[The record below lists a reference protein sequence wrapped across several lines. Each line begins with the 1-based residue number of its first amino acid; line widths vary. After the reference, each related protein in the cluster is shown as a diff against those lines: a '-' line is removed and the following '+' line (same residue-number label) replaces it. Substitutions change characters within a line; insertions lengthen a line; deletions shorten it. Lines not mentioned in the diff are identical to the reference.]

1 MGLQETYGLIC
12 DKVYR
17 LYLGY
22 CSLVFRPRPTFGRS
36 QWGEPRNKAK
46 ATVLYKRIVS
56 SIWTLSESASLYVHL
71 KEVGC
76 TCTLWITICPLPRP
90 PPPSPFSSLFQKLTP
105 GTLLLGA
112 VLEIHEYEVI
122 FSLPFN
128 MRGTVAIS
136 DVSDP
141 ITQLVESE
149 AEREDSDREEAEKVS
164 LEEQV
169 CERAREDT
177 SSDQKI

>member
-12 DKVYR
+12 DKFYR

-22 CSLVFRPRPTFGRS
+22 CSFVFRPRPTFGHS

-56 SIWTLSESASLYVHL
+56 SIWTLSESASLYVPERRSGL
-71 KEVGC
+71 YLYTVDYY
-76 TCTLWITICPLPRP
+76 LPS
-90 PPPSPFSSLFQKLTP
+90 PSPFSSLFQKLTP

-177 SSDQKI
+177 SSDQ

>member
-1 MGLQETYGLIC
+1 M
-12 DKVYR
+12 
-17 LYLGY
+17 
-22 CSLVFRPRPTFGRS
+22 
-36 QWGEPRNKAK
+36 
-46 ATVLYKRIVS
+46 
-56 SIWTLSESASLYVHL
+56 
-71 KEVGC
+71 
-76 TCTLWITICPLPRP
+76 ITICPPPPLPSSLTFLPHP
-90 PPPSPFSSLFQKLTP
+90 PPPLPSSLALLLLSHPPLSPSSSLFQKLTP
-105 GTLLLGA
+105 GILLLGA

-149 AEREDSDREEAEKVS
+149 AEKEDSDREEAERVS

-177 SSDQKI
+177 SSDQVCRKII